1 MRPNLE
7 RMIRLPKI
15 QPKNLLLDLLYD
27 VAGSLVFSLG
37 LYTFAREGGF
47 ATGGFSGLGL
57 MLNHLTGLP
66 IGTLTFLLNI
76 PLIILSYRTLGRW
89 FLLRTLKTMVIQT
102 LILDLVMPLFP
113 TYSGNPLIAALF
125 TGVLMGAGL
134 AIIYM
139 RGSSTGGSDFLILSL
154 HKILPHMSVGQFS
167 LMIDCAILLLGA
179 AVYGN
184 IDAVLYGLIST
195 FACSQAMDRVLY
207 GAGSGK
213 MAIIIT
219 GDGMETGRAIS
230 DSIDR
235 GSTLIK
241 AVGTY
246 SGDGRDMLLC
256 ACSKNQ
262 IFKVRAAAHAV
273 DPQALVMI
281 TEVDE
286 VYGEGFKPHE
296 QKN

>member
-1 MRPNLE
+1 MNAKRIQNL
-7 RMIRLPKI
+7 M
-15 QPKNLLLDLLYD
+15 LDLVYD
-27 VAGSLVFSLG
+27 VVGSLIFGLG

-66 IGTLTFLLNI
+66 IGMLTLLLNI
-76 PLIILSYRTLGRW
+76 PLIILSYRTLGRF
-89 FLLRTLKTMVIQT
+89 FLLKTLKTMIIQT

-113 TYSGNPLIAALF
+113 TYRGNPLIAALF

-134 AIIYM
+134 GIIYM

-154 HKILPHMSVGQFS
+154 HKVLPHLSVGQFS
-167 LMIDCAILLLGA
+167 LMIDFVILILGA
-179 AVYGN
+179 LVYGN
-184 IDAVLYGLIST
+184 IDEALYGLIST
-195 FACSQAMDRVLY
+195 FACSQVMDRVLY

-219 GDGMETGRAIS
+219 NHGMETAQAIS
-230 DSIDR
+230 DEIER

-241 AVGTY
+241 AIGTY

-262 IFKVRAAAHAV
+262 IFKVRAAAHKV
-273 DPQALVMI
+273 DERAMVMI

-286 VYGEGFKPHE
+286 VYGEGFKSPE
-296 QKN
+296 EKK

>member
-1 MRPNLE
+1 MNAKRIQNL
-7 RMIRLPKI
+7 M
-15 QPKNLLLDLLYD
+15 LDLVYD
-27 VAGSLVFSLG
+27 VVGSLIFGLG

-57 MLNHLTGLP
+57 MLNHLTSLP
-66 IGTLTFLLNI
+66 IGMLTLLLNI
-76 PLIILSYRTLGRW
+76 PLIILSYRTLGRF
-89 FLLRTLKTMVIQT
+89 FLLKTLKTMIIQT

-113 TYSGNPLIAALF
+113 TYRGNPLIAALF

-134 AIIYM
+134 GIIYM

-154 HKILPHMSVGQFS
+154 HKVLPHLSVGQFS
-167 LMIDCAILLLGA
+167 LMIDFVILILGA
-179 AVYGN
+179 LVYGN
-184 IDAVLYGLIST
+184 IDAALYGLIST
-195 FACSQAMDRVLY
+195 FACSQVMDRVLY

-219 GDGMETGRAIS
+219 NHGMETAQAIS
-230 DSIDR
+230 DEIER

-241 AVGTY
+241 AIGTY

-262 IFKVRAAAHAV
+262 IFKVRAAAHKV
-273 DPQALVMI
+273 DERAMVMI

-286 VYGEGFKPHE
+286 VYGEGFKSPE
-296 QKN
+296 EKK

>member
-1 MRPNLE
+1 MNAKRIQNL
-7 RMIRLPKI
+7 M
-15 QPKNLLLDLLYD
+15 LDLVYD
-27 VAGSLVFSLG
+27 VVGSLIFGLG

-66 IGTLTFLLNI
+66 IGMLTLLLNI
-76 PLIILSYRTLGRW
+76 PLIILSYRTLGRF
-89 FLLRTLKTMVIQT
+89 FLLKTLKTMIIQT

-113 TYSGNPLIAALF
+113 TYRGNPLIAALF

-134 AIIYM
+134 GIIYM

-154 HKILPHMSVGQFS
+154 HKVLPHLSVGQFS
-167 LMIDCAILLLGA
+167 LMIDFVILILGA
-179 AVYGN
+179 LVYGN
-184 IDAVLYGLIST
+184 IDAALYGLIST
-195 FACSQAMDRVLY
+195 FACSQVMDRVLY

-219 GDGMETGRAIS
+219 NHGMETAQAIS
-230 DSIDR
+230 DEIER

-241 AVGTY
+241 AIGTY

-262 IFKVRAAAHAV
+262 IFKVRAAAHKV
-273 DPQALVMI
+273 DERAMVMI

-286 VYGEGFKPHE
+286 VYGEGFKPPE
-296 QKN
+296 EKK

>member
-1 MRPNLE
+1 MNAKRIQNL
-7 RMIRLPKI
+7 M
-15 QPKNLLLDLLYD
+15 LDLVYD
-27 VAGSLVFSLG
+27 VVGSLIFGLG

-66 IGTLTFLLNI
+66 IGMLTLLLNI
-76 PLIILSYRTLGRW
+76 PLIILSYRTLGRF
-89 FLLRTLKTMVIQT
+89 FLLKTLKTMIIQT

-113 TYSGNPLIAALF
+113 TYRGNPLIAALF

-134 AIIYM
+134 GIIYM

-154 HKILPHMSVGQFS
+154 HKVLPHLSVGQFS
-167 LMIDCAILLLGA
+167 LMIDFVILILGA
-179 AVYGN
+179 LVYGN
-184 IDAVLYGLIST
+184 IDAALYGLIST
-195 FACSQAMDRVLY
+195 FACSQVMDRVLY

-219 GDGMETGRAIS
+219 NHGMETAQAIS
-230 DSIDR
+230 DEIER

-241 AVGTY
+241 AIGTY

-262 IFKVRAAAHAV
+262 IFKVRAAAHKV
-273 DPQALVMI
+273 DERAMVMI

-286 VYGEGFKPHE
+286 VYGEGFKPPE
-296 QKN
+296 EKN

>member
-1 MRPNLE
+1 MNAKRIQNL
-7 RMIRLPKI
+7 M
-15 QPKNLLLDLLYD
+15 LDLVYD
-27 VAGSLVFSLG
+27 VVGSLIFGLG

-66 IGTLTFLLNI
+66 IGMLTLLLNI
-76 PLIILSYRTLGRW
+76 PLIILSYRTLGRF
-89 FLLRTLKTMVIQT
+89 FLLKTLKTMIIQT

-113 TYSGNPLIAALF
+113 TYRGNPLIAAVF

-134 AIIYM
+134 GIIYM

-154 HKILPHMSVGQFS
+154 HKVLPHLSVGQFS
-167 LMIDCAILLLGA
+167 LMIDFVILILGA
-179 AVYGN
+179 LVYGN
-184 IDAVLYGLIST
+184 IDAALYGLIST
-195 FACSQAMDRVLY
+195 FACSQVMDRVLY

-219 GDGMETGRAIS
+219 NHGMETAQAIS
-230 DSIDR
+230 DEIER

-241 AVGTY
+241 AIGTY

-262 IFKVRAAAHAV
+262 IFKVRAAAHKV
-273 DPQALVMI
+273 DERAMVMI

-286 VYGEGFKPHE
+286 VYGEGFKSPE
-296 QKN
+296 EKK

>member
-1 MRPNLE
+1 MNAKRIQNL
-7 RMIRLPKI
+7 M
-15 QPKNLLLDLLYD
+15 LDLVYD
-27 VAGSLVFSLG
+27 VVGSLIFGLG

-66 IGTLTFLLNI
+66 IGMLTLLLNI
-76 PLIILSYRTLGRW
+76 PLIILSYRTLGRF
-89 FLLRTLKTMVIQT
+89 FLLKTLKTMIIQT

-113 TYSGNPLIAALF
+113 TYRGNPLIAALF

-134 AIIYM
+134 GIIYM

-154 HKILPHMSVGQFS
+154 HKVLPHLSVGQFS
-167 LMIDCAILLLGA
+167 LMIDFVILILGA
-179 AVYGN
+179 LVYGN
-184 IDAVLYGLIST
+184 IDAALYGLIST
-195 FACSQAMDRVLY
+195 FACSQVMDRVLY

-219 GDGMETGRAIS
+219 NHGMETAQAIS
-230 DSIDR
+230 DEIER

-241 AVGTY
+241 AIGTY

-262 IFKVRAAAHAV
+262 IFKVRAAAHKV
-273 DPQALVMI
+273 DERAMVMI

-286 VYGEGFKPHE
+286 VYGEGFKSPE
-296 QKN
+296 EKK

>member
-1 MRPNLE
+1 MNAKRIQNL
-7 RMIRLPKI
+7 M
-15 QPKNLLLDLLYD
+15 LDLVYD
-27 VAGSLVFSLG
+27 VVGSLIFGLG

-66 IGTLTFLLNI
+66 IGMLTLLLNI
-76 PLIILSYRTLGRW
+76 PLIILSYRTLGRF
-89 FLLRTLKTMVIQT
+89 FLLKTLKTMIIQT

-113 TYSGNPLIAALF
+113 TYRGNPLIAALF

-134 AIIYM
+134 GIIYM

-154 HKILPHMSVGQFS
+154 HKVLPHLSVGQFS
-167 LMIDCAILLLGA
+167 LMIDFVILILGA
-179 AVYGN
+179 LVYGN
-184 IDAVLYGLIST
+184 IDAALYGLIST
-195 FACSQAMDRVLY
+195 FACSQVMDRVLY

-219 GDGMETGRAIS
+219 DHGMETAQAIS
-230 DSIDR
+230 DEIER

-241 AVGTY
+241 AIGTY

-262 IFKVRAAAHAV
+262 IFKVRAAAHKV
-273 DPQALVMI
+273 DERAMVMI

-286 VYGEGFKPHE
+286 VYGEGFKSPE
-296 QKN
+296 EKK

>member
-1 MRPNLE
+1 MHAKRF
-7 RMIRLPKI
+7 
-15 QPKNLLLDLLYD
+15 QTLLIDLLYD
-27 VAGSLVFSLG
+27 IAGSLVFGLG

-66 IGTLTFLLNI
+66 IGTLTLLLNI
-76 PLIILSYRTLGRW
+76 PLIFLSYKTLGRW
-89 FLLRTLKTMVIQT
+89 FLLKTLKTMIIQT
-102 LILDLVMPLFP
+102 MILDLVMPRFP
-113 TYSGNPLIAALF
+113 AYQGNPLLAALF
-125 TGVLMGAGL
+125 TGVLMGGGL
-134 AIIYM
+134 GIIYM
-139 RGSSTGGSDFLILSL
+139 RGSSTGGSDFLTLSL
-154 HKILPHMSVGQFS
+154 HKVLPHLSVGQFS
-167 LMIDCAILLLGA
+167 MMIDCVILMLGA

-184 IDAVLYGLIST
+184 IDAALYGLIST
-195 FACSQAMDRVLY
+195 FACSQVMDRVLY

-219 GDGMETGRAIS
+219 NHGVETARAIS
-230 DSIDR
+230 DEIER

-241 AVGTY
+241 AIGTY

-256 ACSKNQ
+256 ACSKSQ

-273 DPQALVMI
+273 DERAMVMV

-286 VYGEGFKPHE
+286 VYGEGFKPPE
-296 QKN
+296 KKE

>member
-1 MRPNLE
+1 MNAKRIQNL
-7 RMIRLPKI
+7 M
-15 QPKNLLLDLLYD
+15 LDLVYD
-27 VAGSLVFSLG
+27 VVGSLIFGLG

-66 IGTLTFLLNI
+66 IGMLTLLLNI
-76 PLIILSYRTLGRW
+76 PLIILSYRTLGRF
-89 FLLRTLKTMVIQT
+89 FLLKTLKTMIIQT

-113 TYSGNPLIAALF
+113 TYRGNPLIAALF

-134 AIIYM
+134 GIIYM

-154 HKILPHMSVGQFS
+154 HKVLPHLSVGQFS
-167 LMIDCAILLLGA
+167 LMIDFVILILGA
-179 AVYGN
+179 LVYGN
-184 IDAVLYGLIST
+184 IDAALYGLIST
-195 FACSQAMDRVLY
+195 FACSQVMDRVLY

-219 GDGMETGRAIS
+219 DHGMETAQAIS
-230 DSIDR
+230 DEIER

-241 AVGTY
+241 AIGTY
-246 SGDGRDMLLC
+246 SDDGRDMLLC

-262 IFKVRAAAHAV
+262 IFKVRAAAHKV
-273 DPQALVMI
+273 DERAMVMI

-286 VYGEGFKPHE
+286 VYGEGFKSPE
-296 QKN
+296 EKK

>member
-1 MRPNLE
+1 MNAKRIQNL
-7 RMIRLPKI
+7 M
-15 QPKNLLLDLLYD
+15 LDLVYD
-27 VAGSLVFSLG
+27 VVGSLIFGLG

-66 IGTLTFLLNI
+66 IGMLTLLLNI
-76 PLIILSYRTLGRW
+76 PLIILSYRTLGRF
-89 FLLRTLKTMVIQT
+89 FLLKTLKTMIIQT

-113 TYSGNPLIAALF
+113 TYRGNPLIAALF

-134 AIIYM
+134 GIIYM

-154 HKILPHMSVGQFS
+154 HKVLPHLSVGQFS
-167 LMIDCAILLLGA
+167 LMIDFVILILGA
-179 AVYGN
+179 LVYGN
-184 IDAVLYGLIST
+184 IDAALYGLIST
-195 FACSQAMDRVLY
+195 FACSQVMDRVLY

-219 GDGMETGRAIS
+219 NHGMETAQAIS
-230 DSIDR
+230 DEIER

-241 AVGTY
+241 AIGTY

-262 IFKVRAAAHAV
+262 IFKVRAAAHRV
-273 DPQALVMI
+273 DERAMVMI

-286 VYGEGFKPHE
+286 VYGEGFKPPE
-296 QKN
+296 EKK

>member
-1 MRPNLE
+1 MNDKRIQNL
-7 RMIRLPKI
+7 M
-15 QPKNLLLDLLYD
+15 LDLVYD
-27 VAGSLVFSLG
+27 VVGSLIFGLG

-66 IGTLTFLLNI
+66 IGMLTLLLNI
-76 PLIILSYRTLGRW
+76 PLIILSYRTLGRF
-89 FLLRTLKTMVIQT
+89 FLLKTLKTMIIQT

-113 TYSGNPLIAALF
+113 TYRGNPLIAALF

-134 AIIYM
+134 GIIYM

-154 HKILPHMSVGQFS
+154 HKVLPHLSVGQFS
-167 LMIDCAILLLGA
+167 LMIDFVILILGA
-179 AVYGN
+179 LVYGN
-184 IDAVLYGLIST
+184 IDAALYGLIST
-195 FACSQAMDRVLY
+195 FACSQVMDRVLY

-219 GDGMETGRAIS
+219 NHGMETAQAIS
-230 DSIDR
+230 DEIER

-241 AVGTY
+241 AIGTY

-262 IFKVRAAAHAV
+262 IFKVRAAAHKV
-273 DPQALVMI
+273 DERAMVMI

-286 VYGEGFKPHE
+286 VYGEGFKSPE
-296 QKN
+296 EKK